1 MKDQLAA
8 PLVAPSPKPSA
19 FFAFNWTNLR
29 STTKIGLADAS
40 IGNARKRRA
49 GSWSAPLKRFLCGA
63 AALAALTCHAEAAW
77 VGKASYYS
85 GRRAASGAFTAAH
98 RTLPFGSQVRVTN
111 LKNNRSV
118 VVTIN
123 DRGPFTHGRLIDV
136 STGAADA
143 LGFRSA
149 GIAQVMIEPVAVAQR

>member
-1 MKDQLAA
+1 M
-8 PLVAPSPKPSA
+8 
-19 FFAFNWTNLR
+19 
-29 STTKIGLADAS
+29 
-40 IGNARKRRA
+40 
-49 GSWSAPLKRFLCGA
+49 KRFFYGA
-63 AALAALTCHAEAAW
+63 AALVALSCNADAAW

-85 GRRAASGAFTAAH
+85 GRRATDGAFTAAH

-118 VVTIN
+118 LVTIN
-123 DRGPFTHGRLIDV
+123 DRGPFTRGRVIDV

-149 GIAQVMIEPVAVAQR
+149 GVARVIIEPVSVAQR